1 MSRQIV
7 FVPYNNNAPYPDKAG
22 SSLHEKM
29 WLRSYSD
36 NTYLWYSEIQ
46 DNDPNNFNV
55 ADYFAQLKTNQT
67 TDSGAQKDNFH
78 FSQDTADYKK
88 QTQSGV
94 TSGYGISWQFNA
106 LVPPRNLTVRYSEP
120 NSPAALADL
129 KRGSQILEVDGED
142 FVNGNNVDVINAG
155 LFPAEAGESHDFKL
169 LEPDG
174 TIITKRF
181 VSADV
186 VSSPVQNTKV
196 IETQIGKVGYLQ
208 FNSHIGLAQEGL
220 IDAVRQFSDENV

>member
-1 MSRQIV
+1 
-7 FVPYNNNAPYPDKAG
+7 
-22 SSLHEKM
+22 
-29 WLRSYSD
+29 
-36 NTYLWYSEIQ
+36 
-46 DNDPNNFNV
+46 
-55 ADYFAQLKTNQT
+55 
-67 TDSGAQKDNFH
+67 
-78 FSQDTADYKK
+78 
-88 QTQSGV
+88 V